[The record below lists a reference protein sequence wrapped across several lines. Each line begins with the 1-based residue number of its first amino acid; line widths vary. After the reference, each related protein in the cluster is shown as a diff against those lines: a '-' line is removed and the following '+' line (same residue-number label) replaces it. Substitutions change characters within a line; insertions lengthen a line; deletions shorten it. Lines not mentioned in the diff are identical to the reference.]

1 MSEASGGALFRDAGI
16 AMVRAPVHPVG
27 AAAGVR
33 PDTGPGDDEAARL
46 TRTLRELA
54 DEPLVREAVALSSPS
69 LAAVLH
75 RVLSGSQPVPLPQLR
90 RSVRAL
96 ASYRLRMS
104 TRATPF
110 GLMAGVAPA
119 RFGGQGEAA
128 KVRWGGAHTRAVR
141 PDREWLTGL
150 IASWERRPG
159 VLRHLR
165 VAGNAL
171 CSVRGDRLVLPYVPQ
186 SVREDLP
193 DGGSDDAA
201 PRLVHEVSVR
211 HTVVVQAVREL
222 ARRPVR
228 GAELAGALLER
239 FPGATDEAVDRV
251 LSELIGK
258 EILLTDARPPLEAA
272 DPLRHVRQTCAG
284 VPRADLP
291 ELDELDAIGTDLE
304 AYATASAEDG
314 RAALADVT
322 ARMRRLYDLPRPL
335 QVDLALDAEVQLPAA
350 VADEAAR
357 AAGLLWRMGPQD
369 TEPDHL
375 REYREAFVER
385 YGTDRLVPVT
395 ELLDPDTGLAAPAG
409 YLRPPSPRR
418 AAPADADRERDL
430 ALAEL
435 AQQALM
441 DGSREVVLDDTHP
454 VVRRL
459 SRTDGRPPK
468 SLELN
473 ASLLADS
480 CAALDAGDFRL
491 VTVGGSQQA
500 GALLGRFGYLID
512 DAAAADL
519 AAVAREA
526 ATGDGGAV
534 PAQVAFRTGRSRDG
548 NVAQVP
554 PWLPHL
560 LPVGCFADPD
570 DPGVLD
576 PRHLAV
582 GADHHRMY
590 LVDTVSGRRVE
601 PTVFHVL
608 NRRANLPN
616 AARFVCDIAGSGV
629 RAWRTW
635 HWGQAASALPYLPR
649 VRYGRTVLAT
659 ARWRPAAE
667 LRDGKLPFADW
678 LLALHRWRERWRVP
692 SRVRVAAHDRAVQL
706 DLDLPGH
713 PEILRHELLRNED
726 TELREVPADAA
737 GRPDG
742 WLGGA
747 DGAHHTEV
755 VIPLRSAHP
764 ADRPGPLPSVTVP
777 RAPEHTGTDVHL
789 PGGEWLY
796 AALYAPAE
804 RHEELLAVH
813 LPALLNDLPTE
824 VDRWFFLR
832 YRDAHGAHLRLR
844 FHAPPE
850 VLSGRLLPQLHAA
863 TGALRGAGLVGRVV
877 WDTYEPELAR
887 YGGPEAI
894 AAAERVF
901 HADSVV
907 VLEHLRRRYR
917 RQDDTAPPLSA
928 AAGYA
933 DLARA
938 FHRGLDGTG
947 TAGGEGAA
955 WLLRAVPKDEER
967 QRVFRARRREALA
980 LVDPYREG
988 PGPAAHETLRTA
1000 WARRAQAVGAYG
1012 QLLRDLG
1019 ARSWSD
1025 PDQVLHSVLHMHHN
1039 RLVGIDREAENLALA
1054 VARGAAQAHT
1064 DRRRHGR

>member
-75 RVLSGSQPVPLPQLR
+75 RVLTGSQTVPLPQLR

-96 ASYRLRMS
+96 TSYRLRMS

-119 RFGGQGEAA
+119 RFGGPGEAA

-165 VAGNAL
+165 VVGNAL
-171 CSVRGDRLVLPYVPQ
+171 CAVRGDRLVLPYVPQ
-186 SVREDLP
+186 SAREDLP
-193 DGGSDDAA
+193 EGGSDGAA

-228 GAELAGALLER
+228 GAELARALLER

-251 LSELIGK
+251 LSELVGK

-272 DPLRHVRQTCAG
+272 DPLRHIQETCAD
-284 VPRADLP
+284 VPGADLP
-291 ELDELDAIGTDLE
+291 ELEELGAVGAALE
-304 AYATASAEDG
+304 TYAAAGADDG
-314 RAALADVT
+314 PAALADVT

-357 AAGLLWRMGPQD
+357 AAELLWRMGPKD
-369 TEPDHL
+369 TEPDYL
-375 REYREAFVER
+375 REYREAFLER
-385 YGTDRLVPVT
+385 YGTSRLVPVA

-409 YLRPPSPRR
+409 YLRPPSPRY
-418 AAPADADRERDL
+418 AAPAEADRERDL

-441 DGSREVVLDDTHP
+441 DGSREVVLDDDHP

-459 SRTDGRPPK
+459 SRTDGSPPK

-473 ASLLADS
+473 ANLLADS
-480 CAALDAGDFRL
+480 CEALDAGNFRL

-500 GALLGRFGYLID
+500 GALLGRFGYLLD

-534 PAQVAFRTGRSRDG
+534 PVQVAFRTGRSRDG

-576 PRHLAV
+576 PRRLAV

-590 LVDTVSGRRVE
+590 LVDTASGRRVE

-608 NRRANLPN
+608 NRQANLPN
-616 AARFVCDIAGSGV
+616 AARFVCDLAGSGV

-635 HWGQAASALPYLPR
+635 HWGPAAGALPYLPR
-649 VRYGRTVLAT
+649 VRYGRTVLTT

-692 SRVRVAAHDRAVQL
+692 SRVRVAAHDRGVQL

-726 TELREVPADAA
+726 AELREVPTDAA
-737 GRPDG
+737 GSPDG
-742 WLGGA
+742 WLSGA

-755 VIPLRSAHP
+755 VIPLWSA
-764 ADRPGPLPSVTVP
+764 RPSPLPSVTVP
-777 RAPEHTGTDVHL
+777 CAPRRTGSGVHL

-813 LPALLNDLPTE
+813 LHALLNGLPAE

-832 YRDAHGAHLRLR
+832 YRDAHGAHLRIR

-850 VLSGRLLPQLHAA
+850 VLAGQLLPQLHAA
-863 TGALRGAGLVGRVV
+863 AGTLRSSRLVGRVV
-877 WDTYEPELAR
+877 WDTYDPELER

-901 HADSVV
+901 HADSVA

-917 RQDDTAPPLSA
+917 RQDDTAPPLLA

-938 FHRGLDGTG
+938 FHSSRDGTG
-947 TAGGEGAA
+947 AAGGEGAA

-967 QRVFRARRREALA
+967 QRAFRMRRREALP

-988 PGPAAHETLRTA
+988 PAPAADEELRAA
-1000 WARRAQAVGAYG
+1000 WAHRAQAVDDYG
-1012 QLLRDLG
+1012 RLLRDLG

-1025 PDQVLHSVLHMHHN
+1025 TDQALHAVLHMHHN
-1039 RLVGIDREAENLALA
+1039 RRVGVDREAETFALA